1 MSTLCWP
8 VSESWEHPFSVCW
21 SWKKRW
27 TQSCTAQFPTSSI
40 MFSLLHTHIFIQ
52 AHLSSSVIQRTWIFS
67 PVYTMTEYSVL
78 DHAAWF
84 GLLLS
89 SSMWEF
95 ENLAQMCI
103 WLETLLIWTDS
114 KKYLSSSDLP
124 PRINNYSVGR
134 WSFPAVVLQSHWKV
148 LQRPP
153 QITHNSLT
161 GTKIPANEVEWAI
174 KVSTWTPPTCSTL
187 RTVHG
192 PPESSMHSLSYNTLL
207 LSTVHIPQTENKVRF
222 SSNPC
227 KG

>member
-1 MSTLCWP
+1 MYAGAGKRDEPRAAQHSFQLHQLC
-8 VSESWEHPFSVCW
+8 FL
-21 SWKKRW
+21 
-27 TQSCTAQFPTSSI
+27 SCIHTFLSKPI
-40 MFSLLHTHIFIQ
+40 FLLPWFKELEYS
-52 AHLSSSVIQRTWIFS
+52 AL
-67 PVYTMTEYSVL
+67 YMTMTEYSVL

-148 LQRPP
+148 LQRLP

-174 KVSTWTPPTCSTL
+174 KISTWTPPTCSTL